1 MNNPFTK
8 LYKQFVNHKILFTLY
23 LLVIVVFILLFA
35 PKLKFNEDISAIIPN
50 DERITGMTDL
60 VNNSSFASQII
71 LHFYASDSN
80 VCIPD
85 SLLYYAKK
93 IALPLE
99 ADTQYV
105 KNVLFNISTNVYTQL
120 YDFFYIHLPF
130 YLDDNDYVELAKR
143 TSPEGIEYSLQQNL
157 KSLLSPAGVA
167 TQKYIFKDPLNI
179 VPMAIK
185 RLENFK
191 IDDNFIIYQSAIFT
205 KDKKHL
211 LVFIDPVFRSS
222 NTEKNA
228 TLIHKIDSLIA
239 LEVTAKSQIK
249 AEYYGGT
256 AVAVANAT
264 VIKTDIMLTVSIA
277 FLALLVFFFV
287 LFRQLRVFVLMF
299 VPVLFGAGFALALLY
314 LFKGQISAIA
324 LGIGAVLLG
333 ISIDY
338 SLHFFAHLRSSQ
350 SMLLQLKELP
360 EPIFM
365 SSLTTAS
372 TFLCLLIIK
381 SEALNELGL
390 FAAVSVLLSAFFVLT
405 ILPILIPKKIYTKI
419 PNKHRNTLFDK
430 ITHYEFEKNKTLT
443 YSVVLLSVIFLFFAK
458 NIRFNSDISSL
469 NYLSEN
475 LKVAE
480 KNIEKIST
488 ATLSSIF
495 LISSDTSW
503 NSAVEKTE
511 TLDSLFFIAKQKQ
524 LISGQISLS
533 KLILSEKKQKQKIK
547 RWNDF
552 WKGKKPEEIK
562 KILIEKGEK
571 TYFKPNAFEAF
582 YALLDK
588 KFEIVKSSDF
598 QPIVKAFARN
608 YMHESDSLFSIISVA
623 KVPQEK
629 KKDFFDFFENKKE
642 VNIIDKQFFT
652 NRFFEVLHTDFNRLV
667 NLSLF
672 IVFVILLLF
681 FGRIELAI
689 ITFIPILLSWVWVL
703 GLMNIFGLEFN
714 IFNIIISTFI
724 FGLGIDYCI
733 FTMRGL
739 LNNYKYG
746 ERSLQPFRLSIL
758 LSAIT
763 TILGIG
769 VLIFARHLA
778 LKSIALV
785 SIFGI
790 VSVVAIAYILLPT
803 LFHFLILFKKKKRVA
818 AVTLVS
824 FYTSNATLILFL
836 TGTIISILLFPI
848 LYLLPIRKKQKK
860 YIYHSVIQKVLYAI
874 IYAFPALKKRFIN
887 KEKLDFK
894 KPSILLANHQ
904 SHIDLAM
911 ILLLHPK
918 IIVLTNK
925 WVWNSPFFK
934 ILVRYADYIPAFQGI
949 DTHFQ
954 RLQQKVKQGY
964 SVLIFPEGTRSEDGK
979 IRRFHQGAFYLAD
992 KLNLE
997 IQPILQYGLQEV
1009 MPKKEFFIHSGV
1021 TTLKIFDRVSIEKR
1035 KEGKSYRK
1043 EAKAMT
1049 QFYREE
1055 YAKLSQEIEN
1065 CNYAAK
1071 KLINKFIYKGPVLEW
1086 YCRVKLS
1093 LEKNYTF
1100 FESQISKNA
1109 TITDLGCGYGFLAII
1124 LKMTGKERKIY
1135 GLDYDQEKI
1144 SVAKKIAKDYEH
1156 LHFEEE
1162 DITQIPLRKS
1172 DVFIISDT
1180 LHYMPENE
1188 QITLIERCIKNLNPN
1203 GKLIIRDADSSLEK
1217 RTRVTKFTEF
1227 LSTRIFQFNQTKKFK
1242 QLNYTNSLLISKIA
1256 SKYKLKV
1263 EQYDFTKNTSNIIYI
1278 LKATEDEQ

>member
-1 MNNPFTK
+1 MENPFTK
-8 LYKQFVNHKILFTLY
+8 LYKQFVNHKILFAFY
-23 LLVIVVFILLFA
+23 LLIIVVFISFFA
-35 PKLKFNEDISAIIPN
+35 SKLRFNEDISAIIPN
-50 DERITGMTDL
+50 DERITGINDL
-60 VNNSSFASQII
+60 LNKSNFASQIV

-80 VCIPD
+80 LCMPD
-85 SLLYYAKK
+85 SLLYYATK
-93 IALPLE
+93 IAVPLQ
-99 ADTQYV
+99 ADSQYV

-120 YDFFYIHLPF
+120 YDFFYTHLPF
-130 YLDDNDYVELAKR
+130 YLDENDYKELAKR
-143 TSPEGIEYSLQQNL
+143 TTPEGIEQSLQQNF
-157 KSLLSPAGVA
+157 KSLISPAGVA

-211 LVFIDPVFRSS
+211 LVFIDPVFHSN

-228 TLIHKIDSLIA
+228 ILIHKMDSLIA
-239 LEVTAKSQIK
+239 LKLPAKSKIK

-256 AVAVANAT
+256 AVAVANAR

-277 FLALLVFFFV
+277 FLVLLVFFFI
-287 LFRQLRVFVLMF
+287 LFRRLQVFVLMF

-314 LFKGQISAIA
+314 LFKGKISAIA

-333 ISIDY
+333 VAIDY

-350 SMLLQLKELP
+350 SMLSQLKELP
-360 EPIFM
+360 EPILM

-390 FAAVSVLLSAFFVLT
+390 FAAISVLLSAFFVLT
-405 ILPILIPKKIYTKI
+405 ILPVLIPKKIYT
-419 PNKHRNTLFDK
+419 NFSHKHQNTFFDK
-430 ITHYEFEKNKTLT
+430 FTHYDFEKNKILT
-443 YSVVLLSVIFLFFAK
+443 YSVVFLSIVFFFFAK

-469 NYLSEN
+469 NYLSEE

-488 ATLSSIF
+488 VTMSSIF
-495 LISSDTSW
+495 LISSDTSL
-503 NSAVEKTE
+503 NGTVEKVE
-511 TLDSLFFIAKQKQ
+511 SLDSLFFIAKQKQ

-533 KLILSEKKQKQKIK
+533 DLILSERKQKQKIK

-552 WKGKKPEEIK
+552 WEEKNPNEIK
-562 KILIEKGEK
+562 RNLIEKGK
-571 TYFKPNAFEAF
+571 KNYFKPNAFEAF

-588 KFEIVKSSDF
+588 NFELAKSSDF
-598 QPIVKAFARN
+598 QPIIQAFGQN
-608 YMHESDSLFSIISVA
+608 YIRQNEALYSIVSVA

-629 KKDFFDFFENKKE
+629 KKDFFDFFEDKKE

-652 NRFFEVLHTDFNRLV
+652 NRFFEVLRSDFNRLV
-667 NLSLF
+667 NLSLL
-672 IVFVILLLF
+672 IVFIILLLF

-689 ITFIPILLSWVWVL
+689 ITFIPIILSWVWVL

-790 VSVVAIAYILLPT
+790 VSVVAIAYVLLPR
-803 LFHFLILFKKKKRVA
+803 LFNFLILFKKKKRIA

-836 TGTIISILLFPI
+836 IGTIISILLFPI
-848 LYLLPIRKKQKK
+848 LYILPIKEKQKK
-860 YIYHSVIQKVLYAI
+860 YIYHWIIQKVLYAI

-887 KEKLDFK
+887 KEKLNFE
-894 KPSILLANHQ
+894 KPSILLVNHQ

-918 IIVLTNK
+918 IVVLTNE

-949 DTHFQ
+949 DSHFQ

-964 SVLIFPEGTRSEDGK
+964 SVLVFPEGTRSEDGK
-979 IRRFHQGAFYLAD
+979 IKRFHQGAFYLAD

-997 IQPILQYGLQEV
+997 IQPILQYGLHEV
-1009 MPKKEFFIHSGV
+1009 MPKKEFFIHRGI

-1035 KEGKSYRK
+1035 EVGESYRK

-1065 CNYAAK
+1065 CDYAAK
-1071 KLINKFIYKGPVLEW
+1071 KLITKFIYKGPVLEW
-1086 YCRVKLS
+1086 YCRVKLK
-1093 LEKNYTF
+1093 LEKNYQF
-1100 FESQISKNA
+1100 FESQIPKNA
-1109 TITDLGCGYGFLAII
+1109 RITDLGCGYGFLAMI

-1144 SVAKKIAKDYEH
+1144 SVAKKIAQDYEH
-1156 LHFEEE
+1156 LHFEMA
-1162 DITQIPLRKS
+1162 DITEVSLTKS

-1188 QITLIERCIKNLNPN
+1188 QISLIERCIENLNPK
-1203 GKLIIRDADSSLEK
+1203 GRLIIRDADSNLEK

-1227 LSTRIFQFNQTKKFK
+1227 LSTRVFQFNQTKFK
-1242 QLNYTNSLLISKIA
+1242 KLNYTNSLLISKIA
-1256 SKYKLKV
+1256 SKHKLKV
-1263 EQYDFTKNTSNIIYI
+1263 EQYDFTKRTSNIVYI
-1278 LKATEDEQ
+1278 LKAT

>member
-1 MNNPFTK
+1 MENPFTK
-8 LYKQFVNHKILFTLY
+8 LYKQFINHKFLFAFY
-23 LLVIVVFILLFA
+23 LLIIVVFISFFA
-35 PKLKFNEDISAIIPN
+35 SKLRFNEDISAIIPN
-50 DERITGMTDL
+50 DERITGINDL
-60 VNNSSFASQII
+60 LNKSNFASQII

-80 VCIPD
+80 LCMPD
-85 SLLYYAKK
+85 SLLNYAKK
-93 IALPLE
+93 IVVPLQ

-105 KNVLFNISTNVYTQL
+105 KNVLFNVSTNVYTQL
-120 YDFFYIHLPF
+120 YDFFYTHLPF
-130 YLDDNDYVELAKR
+130 YLDENDYAELAKR
-143 TSPEGIEYSLQQNL
+143 TTPEGIERSLQQNF
-157 KSLLSPAGVA
+157 KSLISPTGVA

-211 LVFIDPVFRSS
+211 LVFIDPVFHSN

-239 LEVTAKSQIK
+239 FKIPTKSQIK

-256 AVAVANAT
+256 AVAVANAR
-264 VIKTDIMLTVSIA
+264 VIKTDIILTVSIA
-277 FLALLVFFFV
+277 FLALLVFFFI
-287 LFRQLRVFVLMF
+287 LFRRLQVFILMF

-333 ISIDY
+333 VAIDY

-360 EPIFM
+360 EPILM

-390 FAAVSVLLSAFFVLT
+390 FAAISVLLSAFFVLT
-405 ILPILIPKKIYTKI
+405 ILPVLIPKKIYTKFSH
-419 PNKHRNTLFDK
+419 KHKNTFFDRF
-430 ITHYEFEKNKTLT
+430 THYEFEKNKILA
-443 YSVVLLSVIFLFFAK
+443 YAVVLLSIVFLFFAK
-458 NIRFNSDISSL
+458 NVRFNSDISSL
-469 NYLSEN
+469 NYLSEE
-475 LKVAE
+475 LKIAE

-488 ATLSSIF
+488 ATLSSVF
-495 LISSDTSW
+495 LISSDSSLNAT
-503 NSAVEKTE
+503 VEKVE
-511 TLDSLFFIAKQKQ
+511 NLDSLLFIAKQKQ

-533 KLILSEKKQKQKIK
+533 DLILSEKKQKQKIK

-552 WKGKKPEEIK
+552 WKQTNPQEIK
-562 KILIEKGEK
+562 KNLIEKGK
-571 TYFKPNAFEAF
+571 KNYFKPNAFEAF

-588 KFEIVKSSDF
+588 NFELAESDDF
-598 QPIVKAFARN
+598 QPIIQNFARN
-608 YMHESDSLFSIISVA
+608 YMHRTDSLYSIVSVA
-623 KVPQEK
+623 KVSQENK
-629 KKDFFDFFENKKE
+629 KAFFNFFEDKKE

-667 NLSLF
+667 KLSLL
-672 IVFVILLLF
+672 IVFLILLLF

-785 SIFGI
+785 SILGI
-790 VSVVAIAYILLPT
+790 VSVVSIAYILLPT
-803 LFHFLILFKKKKRVA
+803 LFNFLIFFKNRKRKK

-836 TGTIISILLFPI
+836 IGTIISILLFPI
-848 LYLLPIRKKQKK
+848 LYILPIKEKQKK
-860 YIYHSVIQKVLYAI
+860 YIYHWIIQKVLYAI

-887 KEKLDFK
+887 KEKLNFN
-894 KPSILLANHQ
+894 KPSILLVNHQ

-918 IIVLTNK
+918 IIVLTNE

-949 DTHFQ
+949 DKHFH
-954 RLQQKVKQGY
+954 RLQQKVAQGY
-964 SVLIFPEGTRSEDGK
+964 SILIFPEGTRSEDGK
-979 IRRFHQGAFYLAD
+979 IQRFHQGAFYLAD

-1009 MPKKEFFIHSGV
+1009 MPKKEFFIHCGI
-1021 TTLKIFDRVSIEKR
+1021 TTLKVYERVSIEKR
-1035 KEGKSYRK
+1035 EEGESYRK

-1055 YAKLSQEIEN
+1055 YEKLSQEIEN
-1065 CNYAAK
+1065 CDYAAK

-1086 YCRVKLS
+1086 YCRVKLK
-1093 LEKNYTF
+1093 LEKNYRF
-1100 FESQISKNA
+1100 FESQIPKNA
-1109 TITDLGCGYGFLAII
+1109 RITDLGCGYGFLAMI

-1144 SVAKKIAKDYEH
+1144 NVAKKIAQDYEH
-1156 LHFEEE
+1156 LHFEMA
-1162 DITQIPLRKS
+1162 DITEVSLTKS

-1188 QITLIERCIKNLNPN
+1188 QIRLIERCIENLNPK
-1203 GKLIIRDADSSLEK
+1203 GRLIIRDADSNLEK

-1227 LSTRIFQFNQTKKFK
+1227 LSTRLFKFNEMKFK
-1242 QLNYTNSLLISKIA
+1242 KLNYTNSLLIRKIA
-1256 SKYKLKV
+1256 DKHELKA
-1263 EQYDFTKNTSNIIYI
+1263 ERYDFSKNTSNIIYI
-1278 LKATEDEQ
+1278 LKASEKNG